1 MMRTLFCIV
10 LLLAF
15 VIGLCACTNAA
26 LKDGITPQATHK
38 EPNAETSG
46 ETTSTNDT
54 TNEADTEWV
63 PTEQTSPPH
72 SQLYLPGYTAL
83 QIWQYFQE
91 VVLDVEYTDGTGDP
105 TLVQKWMSPI
115 RYRIYGTP
123 TDEDHAV
130 LADLF
135 AQLNAVPGFPGI
147 YAAAEGESENFTLSF
162 LQPDDFR
169 KQFSD
174 AIHGEEAYGATQFW
188 YYTATNELHTARVG
202 YRTDVDQNV
211 RNSIL
216 IEEIINTLGITDTV
230 LREDSIVYQYSDE
243 NTVLSD
249 VDWII
254 LQILY
259 NPAIQCG
266 MGAETCA
273 KVVQNLYY

>member
-1 MMRTLFCIV
+1 MMRRLFCIV

-15 VIGLCACTNAA
+15 ALGLCACTNAA
-26 LKDGITPQATHK
+26 FTDGIMPQATHQ

-46 ETTSTNDT
+46 ETPPTNDT
-54 TNEADTEWV
+54 ANETVTEWV

-72 SQLYLPGYTAL
+72 SQLYLPDYTAP

-91 VVLDVEYTDGTGDP
+91 VVLDMEYTDGTGDA
-105 TLVQKWMSPI
+105 TLVQKWTSPI

-123 TDEDHAV
+123 TEEDYAV
-130 LADLF
+130 LTDFF

-147 YAAAEGESENFTLSF
+147 YAAAEEELENLTLIF

-169 KQFSD
+169 RQFSD
-174 AIHGEEAYGATQFW
+174 VVHGEEAYGAAQFW
-188 YYTATNELHTARVG
+188 YYTATNDIYSARIG
-202 YRTDVDQNV
+202 YRTDIDQTV

-230 LREDSIVYQYSDE
+230 LRADSIVYQYSDE

-249 VDWII
+249 VDLII
-254 LQILY
+254 LQLLY
-259 NPAIQCG
+259 DPAIQCG
-266 MGAETCA
+266 MDAESCA
-273 KVVQNLYY
+273 IVVQNLYY

>member
-10 LLLAF
+10 LLLSFAM
-15 VIGLCACTNAA
+15 GLCACTNAE
-26 LKDGITPQATHK
+26 LTDGITPQATHQ

-46 ETTSTNDT
+46 ETTPTNDT
-54 TNEADTEWV
+54 ANETVTERV

-91 VVLDVEYTDGTGDP
+91 VVLDMEYTDGTGDP
-105 TLVQKWMSPI
+105 TLVQKWTSPI

-123 TDEDHAV
+123 TDEDYAV
-130 LADLF
+130 LTDLF

-147 YAAAEGESENFTLSF
+147 YAAAEEESENLTLSF
-162 LQPDDFR
+162 LQSDDFR
-169 KQFSD
+169 NQFSD
-174 AIHGEEAYGATQFW
+174 VIHGEEAYGAAQFW
-188 YYTATNELHTARVG
+188 YYTATNEIYTARIG

-259 NPAIQCG
+259 DPAIQCG

-273 KVVQNLYY
+273 IVVQNLYY

>member
-15 VIGLCACTNAA
+15 VMGLCACTNVE
-26 LKDGITPQATHK
+26 LKDGIMLQATHK
-38 EPNAETSG
+38 APNAETSG

-54 TNEADTEWV
+54 TNEAETEWA

-72 SQLYLPGYTAL
+72 SQLYLPDYTAL

-91 VVLDVEYTDGTGDP
+91 VVLDMEYTDGTGDV

-123 TDEDHAV
+123 TEEDYAV
-130 LADLF
+130 LTDLF

-147 YAAAEGESENFTLSF
+147 YAAAEEESENLTLSF

-169 KQFSD
+169 NQFSD
-174 AIHGEEAYGATQFW
+174 VIHGEEAYGAAQFW
-188 YYTATNELHTARVG
+188 YYTATNELYMARVG
-202 YRTDVDQNV
+202 YRTDVDQNT

-216 IEEIINTLGITDTV
+216 IEEIINALGITDTV
-230 LREDSIVYQYSDE
+230 LREDSIVYQHSDE
-243 NTVLSD
+243 NTGLSD
-249 VDWII
+249 VDWVI
-254 LQILY
+254 LQLLY
-259 NPAIQCG
+259 DPAIQCG

-273 KVVQNLYY
+273 EVVQDLYY

>member
-1 MMRTLFCIV
+1 MMRSLFCII
-10 LLLAF
+10 LLLAL
-15 VIGLCACTNAA
+15 VMGLCACTNAEF
-26 LKDGITPQATHK
+26 KDGITPTHQ
-38 EPNAETSG
+38 EPTAETPG
-46 ETTSTNDT
+46 ETTPTNDT

-63 PTEQTSPPH
+63 PTEPTSPPH
-72 SQLYLPGYTAL
+72 SQLYLPDYTAL
-83 QIWQYFQE
+83 QIWEYFQE
-91 VVLDVEYTDGTGDP
+91 VVLDIEYTDGAGDA
-105 TLVQKWMSPI
+105 TLVQKWTSPI

-123 TDEDHAV
+123 TEEDYAV
-130 LADLF
+130 LTGLF

-147 YAAAEGESENFTLSF
+147 YAAAEGETENLTLSF
-162 LQPDDFR
+162 LEPDDFR
-169 KQFSD
+169 TQFSD
-174 AIHGEEAYGATQFW
+174 VIHGEEAYGATQFW
-188 YYTATNELHTARVG
+188 YYIATNEIYSARIG
-202 YRTDVDQNV
+202 YRTDVDQHA

-259 NPAIQCG
+259 DPAIQCG

-273 KVVQNLYY
+273 TVVQNLYY

>member
-15 VIGLCACTNAA
+15 VMGLCACTNAE
-26 LKDGITPQATHK
+26 LKDGITPQTTHN
-38 EPNAETSG
+38 ESNAETSG
-46 ETTSTNDT
+46 ETTLANDA
-54 TNEADTEWV
+54 TNETDTEQM
-63 PTEQTSPPH
+63 PTEQTPPPH
-72 SQLYLPGYTAL
+72 SPLYLPGYTAP

-91 VVLDVEYTDGTGDP
+91 VVLDVEYTDGTGDA
-105 TLVQKWMSPI
+105 TLVQKWLSPI

-123 TDEDHAV
+123 TEEDYAV
-130 LADLF
+130 LTGLF

-147 YAAAEGESENFTLSF
+147 YAAAEEEIENLTLNF

-169 KQFSD
+169 NQFSD
-174 AIHGEEAYGATQFW
+174 VVHGEEAYGATQFW
-188 YYTATNELHTARVG
+188 YYTATNEIHTARIG
-202 YRTDVDQNV
+202 YRTDVDQNA

-266 MGAETCA
+266 MEAETCA
-273 KVVQNLYY
+273 KVVQDLYY